1 MSDPATESQ
10 RAAAPAA
17 VTESAARSTEPESLE
32 ARLADYAPETYHD
45 FSDPDTKAR
54 MEAAID
60 EVESQLGREYPNRIG
75 GDDVRLEEKQRS
87 TNPADPEQVVG
98 VFPRG
103 DEAHADRAVE
113 AADEAFHAW
122 RDVPAVDRA
131 DFLFRAAD
139 IMRRRRL
146 ELAAWMVW
154 EVGKAWA
161 EADADVAEAID
172 FCDYYARLMMHYAYD
187 PYPLAEYPPEEDEV
201 VYLPLGPG
209 AIIPPWNFPL
219 AITTGMTVAAI
230 VAGNPVVLKP
240 AGEAMTIAWKLV
252 EVMDEAGLPAG
263 VLNFVTGPGT
273 VVGRR
278 MVEHPLVRFV
288 SFTGSKQVGLEIV
301 ERAAVRQPGQMWI
314 KRVIAE
320 MGGKDAIIVD
330 ADADLDEAVEGV
342 AVSAFG
348 YQGQKCS
355 ACSRAIVDEAI
366 YDEFLRRLVQ
376 RAGRIEP
383 GKVTE
388 GAWMGPVVSKSQ
400 FDKVTEYIEIGKNE
414 GALVLGSKADDSE
427 GWFIQPTIFA
437 GVDPRARIAQE
448 EIFGPVLAVIEA
460 KDYDD
465 ALAIAND
472 TEYGLTGGVY
482 TTDPEKIERA
492 KREFHVGNLYIN
504 RKCTGALVGVHPFG
518 GFQMSGT
525 DSKAGGKDYLLFFLQ
540 PKSIARKKD

>member
-10 RAAAPAA
+10 RAAAPAP
-17 VTESAARSTEPESLE
+17 VESAARSTGPSSLE
-32 ARLADYAPETYHD
+32 DRLDDYAPESYHD

-54 MEAAID
+54 MEEAIA

-75 GDDVRLEEKQRS
+75 GDDVRLEDQQRS
-87 TNPADPEQVVG
+87 MNPADPNQAIG
-98 VFPRG
+98 IFPRG

-113 AADEAFHAW
+113 AADEAFHSW
-122 RDVPAVDRA
+122 KNVPAAERA
-131 DFLFRAAD
+131 GVLFDAAD
-139 IMRRRRL
+139 IMRRRRF

-154 EVGKAWA
+154 EVGKSWA

-187 PYPLAEYPPEEDEV
+187 PYPLADYPPEEDEL

-209 AIIPPWNFPL
+209 AVIPPWNFPF
-219 AITTGMTVAAI
+219 AITTGMAVSAI
-230 VAGNPVVLKP
+230 VAGNTVVLKP

-252 EVMDEAGLPAG
+252 EVLDEAGLPAG

-278 MVEHPLVRFV
+278 MVEHPMLRFV

-301 ERAAVRQPGQMWI
+301 ERAAVQRPGQKWI
-314 KRVIAE
+314 KRVVAE

-330 ADADLDEAVEGV
+330 ADADLDAAVEGV
-342 AVSAFG
+342 AVAAFG

-355 ACSRAIVDEAI
+355 ACSRAIVDESV
-366 YDEFLRRLVQ
+366 YDEFLRRLVK
-376 RAGRIEP
+376 RSGEIVP

-388 GAWMGPVVSKSQ
+388 GAWMGPVVSQSQ
-400 FDKVTEYIEIGKNE
+400 FDKVTEYIEIGKEE
-414 GALVLGSKADDSE
+414 GALVLGGKADDSE
-427 GWFIQPTIFA
+427 GWYVQPTIFA

-448 EIFGPVLAVIEA
+448 EIFGPVLAVIQA
-460 KDYDD
+460 ADYDD
-465 ALAIAND
+465 ALRIAND
-472 TEYGLTGGVY
+472 TEYGLTGAVF
-482 TTDPEKIERA
+482 TEDEEKIERA